1 MGGYG
6 VTSKPDWV
14 PSKGKID
21 KNTVTGFDWLCC
33 GNFLGV
39 ATVFGKEIA
48 SIAGRL
54 SEYKM
59 RSSED
64 RSGVRLN
71 ARRWG
76 MYGWLRPALSG
87 GRKGV
92 GR

>member
-6 VTSKPDWV
+6 VTGTPGWV
-14 PSKGKID
+14 TCKGKIGRY
-21 KNTVTGFDWLCC
+21 TATGFDWLCC

-48 SIAGRL
+48 SFAGRL

-59 RSSED
+59 RSSEYRASD
-64 RSGVRLN
+64 RLK
-71 ARRWG
+71 AQTWG
-76 MYGWLRPALSG
+76 KYGWLRPALSG